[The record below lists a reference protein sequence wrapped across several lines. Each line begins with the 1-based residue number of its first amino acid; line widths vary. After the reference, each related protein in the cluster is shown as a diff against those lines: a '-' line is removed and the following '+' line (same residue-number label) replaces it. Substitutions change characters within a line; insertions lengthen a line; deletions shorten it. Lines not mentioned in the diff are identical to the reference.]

1 MLPELTASEKARYAR
16 HLSVPGVGE
25 DGQRRLK
32 ASSVLL
38 VGCGGLGA
46 PAALYLAAAGV
57 GRLGLVD
64 GDIVERSN
72 LQRQIIHG
80 ESSVGTPKLD
90 SAIARLRD
98 LNPDI
103 ELVPHATRLR
113 PDNAAAIAADY
124 DLILDGSDNFATRFL
139 TNDLAFFQRKPC
151 VYGAIFQ
158 FDGQVGV
165 FAPHRGGACYRC
177 MIPTTPP
184 PGAAPSC
191 AEAGVLGVL
200 PGVIG
205 SLQAMEAIKWLLDLG
220 EPPLG
225 KLICYD
231 ALRSSFRTI
240 ALRPDPGCALCGT
253 SPTIHR
259 LDNSET
265 MTDPTC
271 SSADASVPAISVD
284 DLAARLAAS
293 SDTVLIDVRQPEEF
307 DAASIPGSRLIPLD
321 QLPERL
327 DEIPRDREV
336 LVHCKSGG
344 RSARAVDFLR
354 QNGVDQ
360 AVNVAGGID
369 AWLKR

>member
-1 MLPELTASEKARYAR
+1 MLPELTNSEKARYAR
-16 HLSVPGVGE
+16 HLSVPGVGV

-32 ASSVLL
+32 ASSALII
-38 VGCGGLGA
+38 GTGGLGA

-64 GDIVERSN
+64 DDLVERSN
-72 LQRQIIHG
+72 LQRQIIHS
-80 ESSVGTPKLD
+80 ESAVGKPKLE
-90 SAIARLRD
+90 SAAARLRD
-98 LNPDI
+98 LNPEI
-103 ELVPHATRLR
+103 EIITHPTRLR

-124 DLILDGSDNFATRFL
+124 DVIIDGSDNFPTRFL

-158 FDGQVGV
+158 FDGQVSV

-177 MIPTTPP
+177 MLPSTPP

-220 EPPLG
+220 ELPLG

-231 ALRSSFRTI
+231 ALRSSFRHITI
-240 ALRPDPGCALCGT
+240 QPDPQCALCGKNP
-253 SPTIHR
+253 SIHQ
-259 LDNSET
+259 LENPQT
-265 MTDPTC
+265 MTDSTC
-271 SSADASVPAISVD
+271 SSPDSPLPAISVD
-284 DLAARLAAS
+284 ELAARLKN
-293 SDTVLIDVRQPEEF
+293 DPETTLIDVREPEEYE
-307 DAASIPGSRLIPLD
+307 AASIAGSQLIPLAE
-321 QLPERL
+321 LPDRL
-327 DEIPRDREV
+327 DELPRDRDI

-344 RSARAVDFLR
+344 RSARAVAFLHEHGLTR
-354 QNGVDQ
+354 AINIS
-360 AVNVAGGID
+360 GGID
-369 AWLKR
+369 AWLAR